1 MNTIGGGMS
10 TYARCACVCN
20 TDSTYNAGRSDGA
33 AITGCGRRCS
43 SGNSANNAAN
53 YNAAYSAGH

>member
-1 MNTIGGGMS
+1 MS